1 MWCSSID
8 SAWAARRNAPSRF
21 TSASVLGVDTCRAMR
36 ARRRSAAAE
45 PVARCRVSE
54 SGARPAANSCVASAM
69 SQEEPSETPSRAAI
83 TRIGKRNA
91 NRVTALPSAGA
102 QSGAANVRTCLRAAR
117 STVGRGRLSNARST
131 AFLRARWRSP
141 SLIRTSEPN
150 TSPATDPRS
159 GLGTGSDTGRTR
171 QRGLART
178 AATVSAL
185 DATQR
190 CNRSSKYSGRSA
202 TSSE

>member
-8 SAWAARRNAPSRF
+8 SAWAARRNASSRF
-21 TSASVLGVDTCRAMR
+21 TSVSVLVVDDVPRHNGSKMLCGCGG
-36 ARRRSAAAE
+36 S
-45 PVARCRVSE
+45 ARCRVSA
-54 SGARPAANSCVASAM
+54 SGARPAANACVASAM
-69 SQEEPSETPSRAAI
+69 SQKELSGTPSRAAI
-83 TRIGKRNA
+83 TKIGKRNA

-102 QSGAANVRTCLRAAR
+102 LSGAANVRTCPRAAR
-117 STVGRGRLSNARST
+117 STVGSGRLSNARST
-131 AFLRARWRSP
+131 ALLRARWRSP
-141 SLIRTSEPN
+141 SFIRTSEPN
-150 TSPATDPRS
+150 TSPATDPTS
-159 GLGTGSDTGRTR
+159 GLGTGSHTGRTR